1 MKRIKI
7 LFSLVAFLAFIVSC
21 NREEDSSTD
30 GFGIISFRNIGVNS
44 EVVSTLPDSRGS
56 ESLSG
61 SDGDY
66 MGNASDDNSG
76 DTDVTLDPVEE
87 AAKRGFKL
95 SVMSHGETVY
105 ACSDY
110 DKYIS
115 GECEDVEL
123 RVGKYTVV
131 ADLGNPDIEGFEE
144 PYYSGSEEVNLKKGD
159 NVAVDIE
166 CKLANSILKIDYTD
180 NFKNYFSAY
189 SASVTTS
196 KGNSIEYAQDET
208 RGAYMASGE
217 VTVYVKAKKSGA
229 NETTFNVGKYTLNPQ
244 YEYSLT
250 LDVDVSKAIMS
261 VTFSENVNEES
272 LKIDVSDEAL
282 NANPPYITGEGVVS
296 GEEFSIV
303 EGVTLDE
310 TLRAIVN
317 AEAEIAACELVT
329 SSEYLIEKGWK
340 ENIDL
345 VSADEQ
351 TISAVK
357 NSGVEVKGFSGVIGK
372 MAYVDFTGLVSTLPK
387 DYPVDIRLKV
397 TDKFGKV
404 SEEFQFLASTRD
416 CMFGVSSTDYEAPFL
431 GNECKVNVTLLEG
444 DVNNVKFALAEGGQ
458 ELSIKDVSEP
468 TEINGVNQYTLTLK
482 GNDEI
487 EFINPFK
494 VNAKYLSYSKTT
506 DTDLKVSYGIMLDD
520 GEGDVWAKRAYL
532 HVYNDDM
539 QNLKVQKKETG
550 GNWTDLNSQDVE
562 ISGTDI
568 IAKGLTSNTQQQ
580 LRVVKEGKEPTNEVD
595 IKTEEELQVPNAGFE
610 EWYSKMVWEKTIF
623 LSGGEKIYSY
633 YMHNEADSDIWW
645 DTNNS
650 LTTQSRS
657 GVASWYYCA
666 YPTVMPTNATEV
678 HTASWHVKN
687 HGNISDYGVSQMTN
701 DVPYKN
707 SASVEISSVGYGANN
722 WTSASSAQGDCEFR
736 SAGCLFIGTYDVNSG
751 MNLGHSFN
759 SRPSKLKF
767 AYKFYPYNAEKAKV
781 YAIIYDADKQQIG
794 YGEVLIANASDE
806 YVEDSIVEINYDEK
820 RQKAYYITV
829 VFMSSSEQNPATKAI
844 QGSKGAF
851 NAGYGDSRHVGS
863 ILTVD
868 DVQLIYE

>member
-76 DTDVTLDPVEE
+76 DTDITLDPVEE

-404 SEEFQFLASTRD
+404 SEEFQFLASTKD

-494 VNAKYLSYSKTT
+494 VNAKYLSYSITT

-610 EWYSKMVWEKTIF
+610 YWYYEQPQSNWKRWFPWDNNVESSKGWNTLNLKTT
-623 LSGGEKIYSY
+623 
-633 YMHNEADSDIWW
+633 SDEDILASNYAYV
-645 DTNNS
+645 NNS
-650 LTTQSRS
+650 GTIETTDSNTGSKAALVRTVGWGS
-657 GVASWYYCA
+657 GTTAPGPFWDGSM
-666 YPTVMPTNATEV
+666 T
-678 HTASWHVKN
+678 HTDPGYLYLG
-687 HGNISDYGVSQMTN
+687 GNSDSPEESYI
-701 DVPYKN
+701 PYTF
-707 SASVEISSVGYGANN
+707 A
-722 WTSASSAQGDCEFR
+722 
-736 SAGCLFIGTYDVNSG
+736 
-751 MNLGHSFN
+751 
-759 SRPSKLKF
+759 SRPSCVEFYAKYLPSAGKKTSDDSYEVWVKVENRTGDEVKLLGNGYMKEGGKSTS
-767 AYKFYPYNAEKAKV
+767 YSLKRIPITYTSYNEEATNI
-781 YAIIYDADKQQIG
+781 YIIFKSGTETRYD
-794 YGEVLIANASDE
+794 YMSVPSRMNLSDGE
-806 YVEDSIVEINYDEK
+806 YVGS
-820 RQKAYYITV
+820 QLYI
-829 VFMSSSEQNPATKAI
+829 
-844 QGSKGAF
+844 
-851 NAGYGDSRHVGS
+851 
-863 ILTVD
+863 D